1 MRTVFFVFPWT
12 FLIVLFY
19 FRLFFRSGYCS
30 LFFPVV
36 QVFFSVEC
44 FVVGVRHLFLCV
56 GYVVGTVEFG
66 EMNFEYFALYVLWV
80 WMDGNDGSWNSIK
93 NLINFTLR
101 NVVVG
106 VVVFYNRIPRA
117 LVILIASMM
126 LHDV

>member
-1 MRTVFFVFPWT
+1 MPPLFIEDCVSTFLFFFFTFSAIMRTVFFVFPWT

-80 WMDGNDGSWNSIK
+80 WMDGKDGS
-93 NLINFTLR
+93 
-101 NVVVG
+101 
-106 VVVFYNRIPRA
+106 
-117 LVILIASMM
+117 
-126 LHDV
+126 

>member
-80 WMDGNDGSWNSIK
+80 WMDGKDGS
-93 NLINFTLR
+93 
-101 NVVVG
+101 
-106 VVVFYNRIPRA
+106 
-117 LVILIASMM
+117 
-126 LHDV
+126 